1 MALNADLW
9 LKKVV
14 ARPPAKADPLKVF
27 TYCQRLS
34 RVRLVKETDMAKESG
49 AVTKKPATR
58 QTAAGDESD
67 RKPAPAPSPRA
78 ASSDPEQPCDSR
90 PAARYPGALTD
101 EEWALVADLF
111 EHDGPGKPPKY
122 PRRQL
127 LDACC
132 YAVRTGCSWRMLPK
146 DLPPWQ
152 DVYAHFRR
160 WAARNLFEAMH
171 ERLRAMWRTREG
183 RPTPPTPPANAP
195 PSAKPSVQ
203 RTRKA
208 VDASGPTKG
217 RKRP

>member
-1 MALNADLW
+1 
-9 LKKVV
+9 
-14 ARPPAKADPLKVF
+14 
-27 TYCQRLS
+27 
-34 RVRLVKETDMAKESG
+34 MAKESSS
-49 AVTKKPATR
+49 AT
-58 QTAAGDESD
+58 
-67 RKPAPAPSPRA
+67 RKPAVRRLPEGNESGRTPSPA
-78 ASSDPEQPCDSR
+78 ALPQAENGDHA
-90 PAARYPGALTD
+90 PARDTSTKVPYPGALTD

-132 YAVRTGCSWRMLPK
+132 YAVRTECSWRMLPK

-171 ERLRAMWRTREG
+171 DRLRAMWRKREG
-183 RPTPPTPPANAP
+183 RSPQPTPPATAP
-195 PSAKPSVQ
+195 SSSKPSAQ
-203 RTRKA
+203 RARKT
-208 VDASGPTKG
+208 VDASKPTKG

>member
-1 MALNADLW
+1 
-9 LKKVV
+9 
-14 ARPPAKADPLKVF
+14 
-27 TYCQRLS
+27 
-34 RVRLVKETDMAKESG
+34 MAKESG
-49 AVTKKPATR
+49 TATKKPAAR

-67 RKPAPAPSPRA
+67 RNPTPAPLPQAEDGGHAP
-78 ASSDPEQPCDSR
+78 
-90 PAARYPGALTD
+90 ARNRGATVPYAGALTD

-171 ERLRAMWRTREG
+171 ERLRAMWRKREG
-183 RPTPPTPPANAP
+183 RSPQPTPPTTAP
-195 PSAKPSVQ
+195 SSSKPSAQ
-203 RTRKA
+203 RARKV

>member
-1 MALNADLW
+1 
-9 LKKVV
+9 
-14 ARPPAKADPLKVF
+14 
-27 TYCQRLS
+27 
-34 RVRLVKETDMAKESG
+34 MAKGSI
-49 AVTKKPATR
+49 AALKKPAVR
-58 QTAAGDESD
+58 RLADGDESG
-67 RKPAPAPSPRA
+67 RNPSPALLPQAENGDCEPARERNA
-78 ASSDPEQPCDSR
+78 AVAN
-90 PAARYPGALTD
+90 PAALTD

-171 ERLRAMWRTREG
+171 DRLRAMWRKREG
-183 RPTPPTPPANAP
+183 RPPQPTPPATAP
-195 PSAKPSVQ
+195 SSSKPSAQ
-203 RTRKA
+203 RTRKT
-208 VDASGPTKG
+208 VDASKPTKG

>member
-1 MALNADLW
+1 MTKELR
-9 LKKVV
+9 V
-14 ARPPAKADPLKVF
+14 ATKRPAARGP
-27 TYCQRLS
+27 
-34 RVRLVKETDMAKESG
+34 
-49 AVTKKPATR
+49 
-58 QTAAGDESD
+58 AAGDENAPNPC
-67 RKPAPAPSPRA
+67 PAAPPQA
-78 ASSDPEQPCDSR
+78 ASGDREPVRES
-90 PAARYPGALTD
+90 PARVPYPGALTD
-101 EEWALVADLF
+101 EEWNLVADLF

-171 ERLRAMWRTREG
+171 DRLRAMWRKREG
-183 RPTPPTPPANAP
+183 RPPQSTPPATAP
-195 PSAKPSVQ
+195 SSSKPSAQ
-203 RTRKA
+203 RPRKA
-208 VDASGPTKG
+208 VDASKPTKG